1 MNNLEDNLAH
11 SGEREKFIKTT
22 YRSKSWVIKSIELM
36 MEKLLFDISIGEAPI
51 IPSVSTLKRNEDNIV
66 FDYENGIIRRKNE
79 NIKEINFLKN
89 TKKFAIFLRV
99 LDICH
104 ELLSKNIIATK
115 RDIFYKDVKLFGN
128 QSTVDIVIDEL
139 SCLFQIPRSCLNVIA
154 SAKGL
159 VAGDL
164 RIYQNNQ
171 ILLDCSIDSLSNGTL
186 IKSATFQYLL
196 SNRIFQKL
204 GACILITGKGYPDIV
219 TRQLVKILSNLQKK
233 IPILGFF
240 DNDPYAPNLRWIG
253 LHCNDRA
260 RFNISEDTLLTISP
274 DDRKKASDLLGKN
287 YLPNEILEILHTCK
301 KAEIQ
306 CLCDKDDD
314 DLLNYLTSKIKHP
327 ISWL

>member
-22 YRSKSWVIKSIELM
+22 YRSKSWVIKRIELM

-51 IPSVSTLKRNEDNIV
+51 IPSVSTLNRNEDNIV

-89 TKKFAIFLRV
+89 TKKFAIFLR
-99 LDICH
+99 
-104 ELLSKNIIATK
+104 
-115 RDIFYKDVKLFGN
+115 
-128 QSTVDIVIDEL
+128 VIDEL

-204 GACILITGKGYPDIV
+204 GACILITDIV
-219 TRQLVKILSNLQKK
+219 TRQLVKILSNLQNK

-260 RFNISEDTLLTISP
+260 CFNISEDTLLTISP